1 MSLENAAVFHL
12 GEFFHPKSVFLD
24 QSQRLRRE
32 WFFNISK
39 VFSDLWQGSF
49 AVYHKKV
56 RCFGFCNNQRRK
68 EKPMEEPHSMNS
80 PRTILSFSKR
90 GRTTTA
96 SVSFVDPND
105 EKSNSGEHGP
115 KPSEVYGFVGS
126 ITTVV
131 ATAIYLAWA
140 YIPEPWLHS
149 IGIFYYPSRYWALAV
164 PTYAMVIIVLAVT
177 FYIGLNFMSTPP
189 PTSLTT
195 MFDEF
200 SREPSS
206 FLSHMEGDEQPI
218 EPISDLGID
227 KINVLMFGDAK

>member
-1 MSLENAAVFHL
+1 
-12 GEFFHPKSVFLD
+12 
-24 QSQRLRRE
+24 
-32 WFFNISK
+32 
-39 VFSDLWQGSF
+39 
-49 AVYHKKV
+49 
-56 RCFGFCNNQRRK
+56 
-68 EKPMEEPHSMNS
+68 MEEPHSVNS
-80 PRTILSFSKR
+80 LRTILSFSKR

-96 SVSFVDPND
+96 SVSFVGL
-105 EKSNSGEHGP
+105 GEHDP

-131 ATAIYLAWA
+131 ATTIYLAWA

-149 IGIFYYPSRYWALAV
+149 IVIFYYPNKCWALAV
-164 PTYAMVIIVLAVT
+164 PTYAMVIIVLAVI

-189 PTSLTT
+189 PTLLTT

-227 KINVLMFGDAK
+227 KINVLMFDDAK

>member
-1 MSLENAAVFHL
+1 
-12 GEFFHPKSVFLD
+12 
-24 QSQRLRRE
+24 
-32 WFFNISK
+32 
-39 VFSDLWQGSF
+39 
-49 AVYHKKV
+49 
-56 RCFGFCNNQRRK
+56 
-68 EKPMEEPHSMNS
+68 MEEPHSVNS

-105 EKSNSGEHGP
+105 EKPNSGEHGP
-115 KPSEVYGFVGS
+115 KPFEVYGFVGS
-126 ITTVV
+126 ITIVV
-131 ATAIYLAWA
+131 ATTIYLAWA

-149 IGIFYYPSRYWALAV
+149 IVIFYLLNFVPS
-164 PTYAMVIIVLAVT
+164 YAMVIIVLAVI

-206 FLSHMEGDEQPI
+206 FLSHMERDEQPI

-227 KINVLMFGDAK
+227 KINVLMFDDVK